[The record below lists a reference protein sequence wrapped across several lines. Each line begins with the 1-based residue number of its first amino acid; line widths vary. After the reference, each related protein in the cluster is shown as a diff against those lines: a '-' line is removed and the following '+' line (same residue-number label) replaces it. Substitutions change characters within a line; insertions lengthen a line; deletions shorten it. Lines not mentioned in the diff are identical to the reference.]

1 MLVLIS
7 WRNVWRNRGR
17 SLVVIGS
24 LVVGI
29 WALIFM
35 VGFMNSFVIS
45 YINGAIKNEI
55 SHIQIHH
62 PDFKTDYDIRFLVPN
77 GAKLA
82 DSIAEHELV
91 QAVSPR
97 SIVNGMVSSAR
108 KAIGV
113 RIYGID
119 PELESQV
126 THHDSLLVEGEYF
139 QGIKRNPIVLSKELA
154 EDLSIKLKSKV
165 VLTFQDINQEITA
178 GAFRVVGI
186 IETSSPTLNKGA
198 VFVRRSDLNRIALT
212 PNGVHEI
219 AIFLNT
225 PEDEGIMV
233 SSLAANSPNLLV
245 ESWRTIAPEL
255 ELFLD
260 MMDSFLWVLL
270 GIIMV
275 ALAFGIINSMLM
287 AVLERFKELGMLMAV
302 GMNKIRV
309 FAMIVLETLFLCAVG
324 GPLGLLAGYLTIQL
338 FAETGIDLSMY
349 SEGLREFGYDSVL
362 YPFVEAAAYWQI
374 AAGAVLTA
382 FIAALYPAYNAIK
395 LNPAEALHKI

>member
-7 WRNVWRNRGR
+7 WRNIWRNRSR

-35 VGFMNSFVIS
+35 VGFTNSFIIS

-55 SHIQIHH
+55 SHLQIHH
-62 PDFKTDYDIRFLVPN
+62 PEFKTDYNIKYVVP
-77 GAKLA
+77 GGEELA
-82 DSIAEHELV
+82 DSILSNQKV
-91 QAVSPR
+91 KAVSPR
-97 SIVNGMVSSAR
+97 TIINGMVSSAR
-108 KAIGV
+108 KALGI
-113 RIYGID
+113 RIYGVD
-119 PELESQV
+119 PALEREV
-126 THHDSLLVEGEYF
+126 THHDSLIVEGAYF
-139 QGIKRNPIVLSKELA
+139 EGIKRNPMVISKTLA
-154 EDLSIKLKSKV
+154 EDLGIKLKYKLI
-165 VLTFQDINQEITA
+165 LTFQDVNQEITA
-178 GAFRVVGI
+178 GAFRVAGI
-186 IETSSPTLNKGA
+186 IDTSSPTLNKSS
-198 VFVRRSDLNRIALT
+198 VFVNRSDLNRIANI

-225 PEDEGIMV
+225 PDDEETIL
-233 SSLAANSPNLLV
+233 SSLSMNLPGLLV

-270 GIIMV
+270 GIIMI

-309 FAMIVLETLFLCAVG
+309 FSMIVMETLFLCVIG
-324 GPLGLLAGYLTIQL
+324 GPLGLLAGYFTIEL
-338 FAETGIDLSMY
+338 FAKTGIDLSQY
-349 SEGLREFGYDSVL
+349 SAGLKEWGYDSIL
-362 YPFVEAAAYWQI
+362 YPFVEPSVYFQI
-374 AAGAVLTA
+374 ALGAALTA
-382 FIAALYPAYNAIK
+382 FIAALYPAYSAIK
-395 LNPAEALHKI
+395 LNPTEALRKI